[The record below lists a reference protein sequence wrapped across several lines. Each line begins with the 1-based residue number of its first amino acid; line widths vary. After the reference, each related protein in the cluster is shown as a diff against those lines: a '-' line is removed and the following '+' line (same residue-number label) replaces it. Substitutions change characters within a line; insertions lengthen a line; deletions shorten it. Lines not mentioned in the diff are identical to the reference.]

1 MAVLGGVAAD
11 GSARQRPSVVATPS
25 TATLFNQGTAC
36 VSGVS
41 RVPAANLRS
50 VCSAMATTPL
60 LLAFSSRAW
69 HAGSGGAVLSTA
81 ALLDVAVRS
90 PEL

>member
-41 RVPAANLRS
+41 RASGESAFVFP
-50 VCSAMATTPL
+50 AMATAPL
-60 LLAFSSRAW
+60 LLAVARAW